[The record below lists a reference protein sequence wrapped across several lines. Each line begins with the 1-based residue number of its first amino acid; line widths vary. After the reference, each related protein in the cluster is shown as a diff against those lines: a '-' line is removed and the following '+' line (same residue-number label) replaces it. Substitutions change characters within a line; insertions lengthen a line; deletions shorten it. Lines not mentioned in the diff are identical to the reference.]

1 MDSIFINEL
10 PKEATKMQIPLDD
23 EITLEGFKIDKLDF
37 ESQKILTMTVFYR
50 VTQKINAHNQLKFS
64 FEIVNRK
71 IGFEVPLLPNHYDV
85 TELAPSD
92 IVARKI
98 DFSFPMMPRHD
109 VLSVKIATA
118 QSEALIPMTTIDF

>member
-1 MDSIFINEL
+1 
-10 PKEATKMQIPLDD
+10 MQIPLDD

-50 VTQKINAHNQLKFS
+50 VTQKINAQNQLKFS
-64 FEIVNRK
+64 
-71 IGFEVPLLPNHYDV
+71 FEVPLLPNHYDV

>member
-1 MDSIFINEL
+1 
-10 PKEATKMQIPLDD
+10 
-23 EITLEGFKIDKLDF
+23 
-37 ESQKILTMTVFYR
+37 MTVFYR
-50 VTQKINAHNQLKFS
+50 VTQKINAQNQLKFS